1 MGGGTITNVLRATVK
16 GVYDGLYFIIENNIT
31 MVPKVENHTDSEQ
44 DILADYL
51 RIKAIT
57 DAAYSHLAQQ

>member
-1 MGGGTITNVLRATVK
+1 MK
-16 GVYDGLYFIIENNIT
+16 GVYDRLYFIIENNIT

-51 RIKAIT
+51 RIKGIT
-57 DAAYSHLAQQ
+57 DVAYSNLAQQ